1 MAGSSVN
8 FQPVKS
14 AAHAVSHVSRDV
26 VPSYLLP
33 EDKTYGTI
41 VVLDDKGEVS
51 STLEAKMALASRQAL
66 REKNYS
72 PIWEGVLN
80 LRRPEQGED
89 AAAYRKECAGVVRE
103 WCKQYENL
111 SGHKVLRADVHLDEG
126 HIENGEALLNAHA
139 HVIADRT
146 NEKGRVIT
154 VDAPKLRKVQ
164 DMTAKVTGLQR
175 GKNSIETKLKHLPH
189 QAYKYLAEQGRLETQ
204 QAVVEVEE
212 SKRKALGIH
221 VEHARSDRKQIKELK
236 DELDDLKT
244 KYAAERA
251 ALKASGKAVQS
262 DYQALKKEH
271 AAALENLSSAES
283 KAAKVPVLEAKVEEL
298 EATVT
303 TQADQIAALKDQYR
317 LDREALKA
325 TGTAKQAD
333 YQALKKTH
341 EAALKK
347 LAMAESQAAKVPV
360 LEAHVEGLELSL
372 ESSKKKVKEMD
383 DYSKELSAR
392 LAAADEKIA
401 AELIEKANAIEALV
415 REGIKSEALLVTAE
429 GHRHAAEKLIA
440 QPTFLERFSE
450 WVKELVEKFGKSPTE
465 KKEGGQY
472 VGKVMEVMPGDGAW
486 AQKTSKDG
494 EWVVHKGMAPPLD
507 QVAEV
512 KFRDGVSLLKGQQV
526 GKGGKGPAD

>member
-89 AAAYRKECAGVVRE
+89 AAAYRKECTGVVRE

-164 DMTAKVTGLQR
+164 DMTAKVTGLER
-175 GKNSIETKLKHLPH
+175 GKNSIATKLKHLPH

-221 VEHARSDRKQIKELK
+221 VEHARSDRKKIKELK

-244 KYAAERA
+244 KYAEERA
-251 ALKASGKAVQS
+251 ALKASG
-262 DYQALKKEH
+262 
-271 AAALENLSSAES
+271 
-283 KAAKVPVLEAKVEEL
+283 
-298 EATVT
+298 
-303 TQADQIAALKDQYR
+303 
-317 LDREALKA
+317 
-325 TGTAKQAD
+325 TAKQAD
-333 YQALKKTH
+333 YQSLKVAHEKALSDLKELNVIHEKTLQALDGKASVMTLDKNISELDAVKK
-341 EAALKK
+341 ELAAVKDV
-347 LAMAESQAAKVPV
+347 KVPA
-360 LEAHVEGLELSL
+360 LESKVKGLELSL
-372 ESSKKKVKEMD
+372 EASKKKVKEMD
-383 DYSKELSAR
+383 EYSKELSAR

-494 EWVVHKGMAPPLD
+494 EWVVHKL
-507 QVAEV
+507 
-512 KFRDGVSLLKGQQV
+512 SLIHISE
-526 GKGGKGPAD
+526 PTRPY

>member
-41 VVLDDKGEVS
+41 VVLDDKGEVA

-89 AAAYRKECAGVVRE
+89 SAAYRKECSGIVRE

-221 VEHARSDRKQIKELK
+221 VEHAREDRKQIKELK
-236 DELDDLKT
+236 AALDVLKAE
-244 KYAAERA
+244 YAADRV
-251 ALKASGKAVQS
+251 ALKASGTAV
-262 DYQALKKEH
+262 
-271 AAALENLSSAES
+271 
-283 KAAKVPVLEAKVEEL
+283 
-298 EATVT
+298 
-303 TQADQIAALKDQYR
+303 
-317 LDREALKA
+317 
-325 TGTAKQAD
+325 QAD
-333 YQALKKTH
+333 YQALKAKHDKALAEIKELKT
-341 EAALKK
+341 ENA
-347 LAMAESQAAKVPV
+347 AMA
-360 LEAHVEGLELSL
+360 
-372 ESSKKKVKEMD
+372 
-383 DYSKELSAR
+383 
-392 LAAADEKIA
+392 
-401 AELIEKANAIEALV
+401 
-415 REGIKSEALLVTAE
+415 
-429 GHRHAAEKLIA
+429 
-440 QPTFLERFSE
+440 
-450 WVKELVEKFGKSPTE
+450 
-465 KKEGGQY
+465 
-472 VGKVMEVMPGDGAW
+472 KVMKRATERDH
-486 AQKTSKDG
+486 Q
-494 EWVVHKGMAPPLD
+494 L
-507 QVAEV
+507 VAEITAL
-512 KFRDGVSLLKGQQV
+512 RGVVSEN
-526 GKGGKGPAD
+526 GK